1 MNPSSAFLAA
11 PARPG
16 RARALAGLRRLVRE
30 ATLAP
35 GRLIQPLFVTDD
47 PAARGPVASLPGV
60 VRYFPEELGAIAHDL
75 VARGVPAVLVFG
87 VPHRR
92 SSDGSHAADPAG
104 PVARAL
110 DELKS
115 AAPELVALTD
125 VCLCAYREDGH
136 CGPHGPRGLEHGATN
151 ERLAAMARAHVAA
164 GADGVAPS
172 AMADGQVG
180 AIRQALDTAG
190 FEDRVILGYSAKYA
204 SAFYGPFR
212 DAARSAPSSGDR
224 RGHQMDPGNGRE
236 ALAEV
241 ALDLAEGA
249 DLVMVKPGGPC
260 LDIVARVRDAF
271 PAAPLVAYQ
280 VSGELAMIE
289 AAAARGWLDRRAALL
304 ESLVALRRAGADA
317 VITYAAREVAT
328 WLREETP

>member
-1 MNPSSAFLAA
+1 MNPTFLG

-16 RARALAGLRRLVRE
+16 RARALVGLRRLVRE
-30 ATLAP
+30 ATLDT
-35 GRLIQPLFVTDD
+35 GRLIQPLFITDD
-47 PAARGPVASLPGV
+47 PAARGPVTSLPGV
-60 VRYFPEELGAIAHDL
+60 SRYFPAELGSVAVDL
-75 VARGVPAVLVFG
+75 VTLGVPAVLLFG
-87 VPHRR
+87 VPARR
-92 SSDGSHAADPAG
+92 CPEGHSAADPAG
-104 PVARAL
+104 PVARAVA
-110 DELKS
+110 ELKA
-115 AAPELVALTD
+115 AAPELVVLTD

-136 CGPHGPRGLEHGATN
+136 CGPHGPRGFAHGPTHDL
-151 ERLAAMARAHVAA
+151 LAAMATSHAEA

-172 AMADGQVG
+172 AMADGQVA
-180 AIRQALDTAG
+180 AIRQALDAVG
-190 FEDRVILGYSAKYA
+190 FDDRVVLGYSAKYA

-212 DAARSAPSSGDR
+212 DAARSAPSTGDR
-224 RGHQMDPGNGRE
+224 RGHQMDPTNGRE
-236 ALAEV
+236 ALAEI

-260 LDIVARVRDAF
+260 LDVVARVRDAF
-271 PAAPLVAYQ
+271 PAVPLVAYQ